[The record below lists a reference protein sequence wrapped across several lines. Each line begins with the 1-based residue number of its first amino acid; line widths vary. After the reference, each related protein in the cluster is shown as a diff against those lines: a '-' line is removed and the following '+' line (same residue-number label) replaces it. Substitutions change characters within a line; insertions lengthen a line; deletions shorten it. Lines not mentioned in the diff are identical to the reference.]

1 MGIEAERDTK
11 PANLALI
18 GTIARELGV
27 AGHALKETVGRL
39 YRAGNVALGYT
50 KTLEGALYDVEAVK
64 MAVAPHLPELRE
76 RWSKSQAEEAA
87 GAQRRAERAAAHDML
102 MASHAKPGKAT
113 AGPSNVMGTTA
124 TAVTG
129 TSTPSKP
136 MGQPGPTPKHTSAF
150 PPLGN
155 PRPRRPGPE
164 VVVLR
169 RRPVPTP

>member
-11 PANLALI
+11 PANLAPM
-18 GTIARELGV
+18 GTIAKELGV

-39 YRAGNVALGYT
+39 YRAGNVALAYT
-50 KTLEGALYDVEAVK
+50 KTPEGALYDVEAVK
-64 MAVAPHLPELRE
+64 LAVALHLSELRE

-87 GAQRRAERAAAHDML
+87 GAKRRAERAAAHDRL
-102 MASHAKPGKAT
+102 MASHAKPGT
-113 AGPSNVMGTTA
+113 A
-124 TAVTG
+124 

-136 MGQPGPTPKHTSAF
+136 MGQPGPTPKHTLAF

-169 RRPVPTP
+169 RRLVPTP

>member
-1 MGIEAERDTK
+1 MEIEVQRDTK
-11 PANLALI
+11 PANLAPM

-50 KTLEGALYDVEAVK
+50 KTPEGALYDVEAVK
-64 MAVAPHLPELRE
+64 LAVALHLSELRE

-87 GAQRRAERAAAHDML
+87 GAKRRAERAAAHDRL
-102 MASHAKPGKAT
+102 MASHAKPGT
-113 AGPSNVMGTTA
+113 A
-124 TAVTG
+124 

-136 MGQPGPTPKHTSAF
+136 MGQPGPTPRTRPA
-150 PPLGN
+150 P
-155 PRPRRPGPE
+155 PRRAEPE

>member
-1 MGIEAERDTK
+1 MGIDVQRDTK

-39 YRAGNVALGYT
+39 YRAGAGELRYT
-50 KTLEGALYDVEAVK
+50 KTPEGALYDVDAVK
-64 MAVAPHLPELRE
+64 LAVAPHLPELRE

-87 GAQRRAERAAAHDML
+87 GAERRAERAASHDRL
-102 MASHAKPGKAT
+102 MASHAKPGT
-113 AGPSNVMGTTA
+113 A
-124 TAVTG
+124 

-136 MGQPGPTPKHTSAF
+136 MGQPGPTPKHTSTF
-150 PPLGN
+150 PPRSLEN
-155 PRPRRPGPE
+155 PSRSRPLPPRRAEPE